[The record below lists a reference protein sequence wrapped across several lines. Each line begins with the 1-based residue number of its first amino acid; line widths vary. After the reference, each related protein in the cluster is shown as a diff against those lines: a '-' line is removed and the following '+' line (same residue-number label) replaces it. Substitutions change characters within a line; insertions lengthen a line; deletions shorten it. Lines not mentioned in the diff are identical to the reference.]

1 MNQILGWC
9 MHDEAE
15 RREKNNIIKAY
26 ALSEEATIG
35 KRGIAPSFLVI
46 LTKSCNW

>member
-1 MNQILGWC
+1 MHILPFTVPGAN
-9 MHDEAE
+9 MVFLQ
-15 RREKNNIIKAY
+15 